1 MKRIWIYLVPLVLA
15 GGLFALFASQIN
27 EDPNLLPSAL
37 LNKDAPQF
45 ELGPIEGHNQSGFST
60 KDLMGQVTLVNVFAS
75 WCVPCRDE
83 HEFLIELAKRGDVKI
98 YGINY
103 NDQPENARAF
113 LVELGNPYDAIGADR
128 NRRVSLDWGVY
139 GVPES
144 YLVNQSGKI
153 VYKHTGPINAQ
164 SFQKDVVPAIEKTLK
179 ALSNT

>member
-1 MKRIWIYLVPLVLA
+1 MKRIWIYLLPLIIT

-27 EDPNLLPSAL
+27 KDPNLLPSAL
-37 LNKDAPQF
+37 LNKPAPQF
-45 ELGPIEGHNQSGFST
+45 ELAGIEGHNQSGFST
-60 KDLMGQVTLVNVFAS
+60 QDLMGQITLVNVFAS

-83 HEFLIELAKRGDVKI
+83 HEFLIALAKRSDVKI

-103 NDQPENARAF
+103 NDQPENARQF
-113 LVELGNPYDAIGADR
+113 LAELGNPYAAIGADR

-144 YLVNQSGKI
+144 YLVNQDGMI

-164 SFQKDVVPAIEKTLK
+164 SFEQDVVPAIEKALDTL
-179 ALSNT
+179 STS